1 MCLHGLTIASST
13 LTQTGAGDHGWS
25 LSGCTADSKQ
35 DVAATPDSRNG
46 RRQPQRRAAQVAAQI
61 TAQVGSARRVTLQL
75 FEVHTLRLRYMPCSA
90 QSAAKRETT
99 APQRLLQQPSEV
111 PGAVHTALRAVQAAA
126 DEGPDVGLA
135 RADSGSRSDDDNDD
149 LDMDMDLEFDSDGLP
164 GSGKPA
170 QKRQRR
176 RVVVE
181 PRDAS
186 GRLYTPAEIRRMK
199 RCAALPQ
206 RHALPSARLLVQ
218 ATARKDKDSIMDVVV
233 RTAV

>member
-1 MCLHGLTIASST
+1 MHASCIVLLYAKSRK
-13 LTQTGAGDHGWS
+13 QT
-25 LSGCTADSKQ
+25 
-35 DVAATPDSRNG
+35 P
-46 RRQPQRRAAQVAAQI
+46 RRA
-61 TAQVGSARRVTLQL
+61 GSCSSPAESR
-75 FEVHTLRLRYMPCSA
+75 EPCTHA
-90 QSAAKRETT
+90 
-99 APQRLLQQPSEV
+99 
-111 PGAVHTALRAVQAAA
+111 ALRAVQAAA

-149 LDMDMDLEFDSDGLP
+149 LDMDMDQEFDSDGLP

-199 RCAALPQ
+199 RCAALPPG
-206 RHALPSARLLVQ
+206 HALPL
-218 ATARKDKDSIMDVVV
+218 
-233 RTAV
+233 

>member
-1 MCLHGLTIASST
+1 MHACCIVLLSASE
-13 LTQTGAGDHGWS
+13 
-25 LSGCTADSKQ
+25 
-35 DVAATPDSRNG
+35 
-46 RRQPQRRAAQVAAQI
+46 QPR
-61 TAQVGSARRVTLQL
+61 
-75 FEVHTLRLRYMPCSA
+75 
-90 QSAAKRETT
+90 
-99 APQRLLQQPSEV
+99 RLLQQPCGV
-111 PGAVHTALRAVQAAA
+111 RGAVRRALRATQAAA

-164 GSGKPA
+164 DSGKPA

-199 RCAALPQ
+199 RCAALLP
-206 RHALPSARLLVQ
+206 RHALPSAPLLFA
-218 ATARKDKDSIMDVVV
+218 ATARSMSVALWV
-233 RTAV
+233 